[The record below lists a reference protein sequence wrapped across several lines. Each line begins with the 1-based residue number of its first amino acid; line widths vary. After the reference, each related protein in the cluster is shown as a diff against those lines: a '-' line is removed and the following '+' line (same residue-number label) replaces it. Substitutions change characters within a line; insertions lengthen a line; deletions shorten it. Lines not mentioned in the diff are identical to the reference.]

1 MPLVSSGSPWKLHVR
16 ENSYENLSHALLT
29 LKYSL
34 SYLARVG
41 SASVPAF
48 KSLTT
53 QLNGR
58 ASLQLSK
65 KLRIGNESNYSPS
78 SFSTKSKEPMSMDYE
93 ETSVATHADISST

>member
-1 MPLVSSGSPWKLHVR
+1 MR
-16 ENSYENLSHALLT
+16 ENSYENLSFALLT
-29 LKYSL
+29 SKLKYW
-34 SYLARVG
+34 YFARVV
-41 SASVPAF
+41 SASIPVF